1 MADPPRIEEKAA
13 DRPGLQVDDVTEGLA
28 RAVRLIRDPDSAAEA
43 VLEQAGLDSHAEAV
57 MITEIADLR
66 PLAHPDRFAEAYAL
80 AMRAL
85 EVYDREGYG
94 HPRIPGWLG
103 PFRAIVRL
111 LVVRFAKFVVRSY
124 TKDCWR
130 AIRKLVARREGQARA
145 GSDERVLLRRARVHC
160 DTIGPEFSGGSLGV
174 PGFLIGAVLPL
185 FASLTGIGSSELF
198 GNVVLVAVGAILAA
212 FAVAGLAWVVLH
224 GTAIAHR
231 RATVALEKP
240 LAALWETIG
249 NAGRPPTDDGAT
261 FAIFAIVAMALLWIV
276 IPAAI
281 GLAILFG

>member
-13 DRPGLQVDDVTEGLA
+13 DRPGLQVDELTEGLA

-43 VLEQAGLDSHAEAV
+43 VLQQAGLDSRAEAV
-57 MITEIADLR
+57 MIRQIADPR
-66 PLAHPDRFAEAYAL
+66 PLTHPDRFAEAYAI
-80 AMRAL
+80 ARRAL

-94 HPRIPGWLG
+94 HPRIPAMLG
-103 PFRAIVRL
+103 PLRPVVAL

-130 AIRKLVARREGQARA
+130 AIRRLVARREGQARP
-145 GSDERVLLRRARVHC
+145 GSEERVLLRRARIHC
-160 DTIGPEFSGGSLGV
+160 DTIGPEFSGGSLGL

-185 FASLTGIGSSELF
+185 FASLTGVTSSAEF
-198 GNVVLVAVGAILAA
+198 GDPALLAVGAILAA
-212 FAVAGLAWVVLH
+212 LVVAGLAWVVLH

-240 LAALWETIG
+240 LDALWETIG
-249 NAGRPPTDDGAT
+249 NAGSPPRDDGAT
-261 FAIFAIVAMALLWIV
+261 FATFAIVAMALLWIV

-281 GLAILFG
+281 GLAVLLG